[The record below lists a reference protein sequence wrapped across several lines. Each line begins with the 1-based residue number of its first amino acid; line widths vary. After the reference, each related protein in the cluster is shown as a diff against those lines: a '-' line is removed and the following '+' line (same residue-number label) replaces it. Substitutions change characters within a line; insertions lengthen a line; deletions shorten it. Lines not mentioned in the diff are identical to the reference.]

1 MKHSRTE
8 YSVLNILT
16 GFGGYFI
23 NTLLGYICR
32 IAFVKCLNAD
42 YLGANGLF
50 TNVLSMLSLA
60 ELGIGSAIGYA
71 LYKPLAENDKSRITS
86 LMRFYGRAYRIIG
99 IVVAVCGLLMM
110 PFLEVIITTPPNIS
124 ENLL

>member
-42 YLGANGLF
+42 YLGADGLF

-60 ELGIGSAIGYA
+60 ELGIGSAIGYDA
-71 LYKPLAENDKSRITS
+71 AKYFRK
-86 LMRFYGRAYRIIG
+86 F
-99 IVVAVCGLLMM
+99 VC
-110 PFLEVIITTPPNIS
+110 NIYAFFV
-124 ENLL
+124 